1 MPSAASGGHC
11 AQTIQP
17 DCLGYAGHEWTCQ
30 HVEYVPLGWHRWQL
44 SHCTAVFS
52 TPKPFPGQLCFGY
65 SSSAICT
72 APNPRYLRAGAE
84 VVVTKAGKETSGLDR
99 FYSSLYG
106 KAVPGLSFFAL
117 SLIDLSERGS
127 FPLRIEQSIR
137 TEAEKAASKATKS
150 RGRNPPRKSVRV
162 GVRRAVRTRAR

>member
-1 MPSAASGGHC
+1 MINSLALFQC
-11 AQTIQP
+11 LQP
-17 DCLGYAGHEWTCQ
+17 
-30 HVEYVPLGWHRWQL
+30 
-44 SHCTAVFS
+44 
-52 TPKPFPGQLCFGY
+52 
-65 SSSAICT
+65 
-72 APNPRYLRAGAE
+72 LRAVTE

-137 TEAEKAASKATKS
+137 TEAEKAASKAKAEGCSPAAHLSGS
-150 RGRNPPRKSVRV
+150 RGSLRQQ
-162 GVRRAVRTRAR
+162 